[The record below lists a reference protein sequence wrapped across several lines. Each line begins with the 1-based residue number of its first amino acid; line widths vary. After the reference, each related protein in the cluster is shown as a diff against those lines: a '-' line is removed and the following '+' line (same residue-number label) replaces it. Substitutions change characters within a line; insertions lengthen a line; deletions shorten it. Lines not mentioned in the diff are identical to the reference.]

1 VHGCRAVT
9 GAGRVLGVVWH
20 GGEGAETAELAW
32 LHPLTLRPRPG
43 RRLALGDHGVGWA
56 VAPDQSLALLAGGGD
71 SNDGRLLVVDP
82 RRLRRLGSIRL
93 REFWE
98 WPFASSWVGRSRVV
112 LAGSGLIE
120 RPEKDLSVVV
130 VTVVDPLG
138 RRVRSQRA
146 LTGQLLASGRMPDG
160 LVLLLGPAG
169 APSWSPRPKP
179 STARSAWPPGSAAA
193 CSPSGVTTTAGRR
206 SAARPSSSGG
216 ARPVSR

>member
-1 VHGCRAVT
+1 MRTRARRVVALAVGGLLVIAGCT
-9 GAGRVLGVVWH
+9 GAGVSPGPDRPAAAGPAGAPPSLPSAPATSAAPAARPAGRVLGVVWH
-20 GGEGAETAELAW
+20 GREGAETAELAW

-82 RRLRRLGSIRL
+82 RRLRRLGAIRL
-93 REFWE
+93 REVWE

-120 RPEKDLSVVV
+120 RPEQDLSAVV

-138 RRVRSQRA
+138 RRVRGQRKLA
-146 LTGQLLASGRMPDG
+146 GQLL
-160 LVLLLGPAG
+160 
-169 APSWSPRPKP
+169 
-179 STARSAWPPGSAAA
+179 
-193 CSPSGVTTTAGRR
+193 
-206 SAARPSSSGG
+206 
-216 ARPVSR
+216 